1 MPFLVC
7 EKCGG
12 YYQLQK
18 GEFPDDF
25 ESCLCGGKL
34 TYTENN
40 PENNPKDNYINISD
54 DESSADEKGIT
65 LGKFKEGVK
74 LICPNCLSEDE
85 DGVFCSNCGGK
96 LLQMKN
102 GKVINKRKTEDS
114 SFTRKVLEKSS
125 SANLPSEPINGLK
138 SLFNRIKWGGL
149 SAGVIFSVISILII
163 FYSLLSM
170 ISFNYYYYDNISY
183 NDFQFFFNV
192 LIISLLLI
200 GVSSGALASY
210 INKYNDF
217 VDGLLNGF
225 MVGVLSTII
234 LGVYL
239 SFTYS
244 VIGGFLIIIIGIPVL
259 ASLSSVG
266 GIIGIFL
273 RNKLEDF

>member
-18 GEFPDDF
+18 GESPDDF

-40 PENNPKDNYINISD
+40 PENNPKENYLDVED
-54 DESSADEKGIT
+54 DESSADENGIT
-65 LGKFKEGVK
+65 AGKFKEGVK
-74 LICPNCLSEDE
+74 LICPNCLREDE

-96 LLQMKN
+96 LLQMEN
-102 GKVINKRKTEDS
+102 GKVVNKRKPEDY
-114 SFTRKVLEKSS
+114 SFMKKVPEKSS
-125 SANLPSEPINGLK
+125 QENLPSEPINGPK
-138 SLFNRIKWGGL
+138 SLFNRIKWFGV
-149 SAGVIFSVISILII
+149 SAGIIFMVIGILIV
-163 FYSLLSM
+163 FYSVVSM
-170 ISFNYYYYDNISY
+170 LSFNYYYDDINY

-192 LIISLLLI
+192 IIISLLLI
-200 GVSSGALASY
+200 GVSSGALTSY

-225 MVGVLSTII
+225 MVGILSSVF
-234 LGVYL
+234 LGVYG
-239 SFTYS
+239 SFTYH
-244 VIGGFLIIIIGIPVL
+244 VIVGILIIIVGIPVL
-259 ASLSSVG
+259 GSLSSVG
-266 GIIGIFL
+266 GIIGIFV